1 MLEYVI
7 GVLVAIAMLTLY
19 LIFCEKM
26 ITLKDVI
33 KILGFGLLSWVIV
46 VGFVLLLL
54 ICAIGIA
61 LESGENIV
69 LWKKKDKR

>member
-7 GVLVAIAMLTLY
+7 GVLIAMAILTLY
-19 LIFCEKM
+19 LIFCEEM

-33 KILGFGLLSWVIV
+33 KILGFGLLSWFTV
-46 VGFVLLLL
+46 VGFVLLLI
-54 ICAIGIA
+54 ICVVGTA